1 LWDVALV
8 LPSESIGGQVLAQD
22 AAAFRCEITPER
34 DHVVVRPVGELD
46 MATIG
51 AVEQELRHLRG
62 AGFRTLV
69 LDLSGLTFMDSTGLH
84 LVMRWTAEAAQD
96 GFTFE
101 IEPGPPNV
109 QRVFALAEMTHGLP
123 FRREE

>member
-1 LWDVALV
+1 M
-8 LPSESIGGQVLAQD
+8 LAQD
-22 AAAFRCEITPER
+22 AGIFRCEVEPER

-46 MATIG
+46 MATVG
-51 AVEQELRHLRG
+51 AVEHELRQLQR
-62 AGFRTLV
+62 AGFRCLV
-69 LDLSGLTFMDSTGLH
+69 LDLGGLTFMDSTGLH

-101 IEPGPPNV
+101 IEPGSPNV
-109 QRVFALAEMTHGLP
+109 QRVFALAEMSHGLP